1 MSIFTDKKL
10 IFGALGLA
18 ASSAALGFVF
28 GRLSECRSPGSIFLD
43 VGAEGTPLAKY
54 VLSYGVRESAPLKHL
69 RQVSSLIMHASLL
82 LPTAVGEQ

>member
-1 MSIFTDKKL
+1 MSFFTDNKL

-28 GRLSECRSPGSIFLD
+28 GRFSERPSPDSIFLD
-43 VGAEGTPLAKY
+43 VGAEGSPLAKY

-69 RQVSSLIMHASLL
+69 RQVSSMNAVLL